1 MHEKLQTM
9 LKECH
14 LCPRNCGVDR
24 LAGQKGF
31 CGVDAGIMVARAAL
45 RMWEEPCISG
55 KEGSG
60 AVFFS
65 GCSLGCVFCQNRTIS
80 KGQSGKVITVEHLAE
95 LFLELQGQK
104 ANNINLV
111 TAGHFLP
118 QVRDALILAKE
129 QGLTI
134 PVVYNSSGYEKAE
147 MLRYL
152 EGLVDIYL
160 PDLKYLEADLAGK
173 YSHAKDYPE
182 VAMKALEEMVR
193 QVRTPEFD
201 ERGMMK
207 KGVIVRHLLLPGH
220 VRNSKKVLE
229 YLYGTYGDQIYISLM
244 NQYTPMPAMKD
255 DPQLSRKVT
264 DREYDRL
271 LDHAISFGVTNCF
284 IQEGETAKE
293 SFIPEFNGEGI

>member
-1 MHEKLQTM
+1 MQEELQTM
-9 LKECH
+9 LKDCH

-31 CGVDAGIMVARAAL
+31 CGVDAGIMVARVAL
-45 RMWEEPCISG
+45 HMWEEPCISG

-80 KGQSGKVITVEHLAE
+80 KGQSGKVITVERLAE
-95 LFLELQGQK
+95 LFLDLQGQK

-118 QVRDALILAKE
+118 QVREALILAEE

-152 EGLVDIYL
+152 DGLVDIYL

-193 QVRTPEFD
+193 QVGTPEFD

-271 LDHAISFGVTNCF
+271 LDHAISLGVTNCF

-293 SFIPEFNGEGI
+293 SFIPEFNGEGV

>member
-1 MHEKLQTM
+1 MEY
-9 LKECH
+9 
-14 LCPRNCGVDR
+14 
-24 LAGQKGF
+24 
-31 CGVDAGIMVARAAL
+31 
-45 RMWEEPCISG
+45 
-55 KEGSG
+55 
-60 AVFFS
+60 
-65 GCSLGCVFCQNRTIS
+65 
-80 KGQSGKVITVEHLAE
+80 LAE
-95 LFLELQGQK
+95 LFLDLQVQK

-118 QVRDALILAKE
+118 QVREALILAKE

-193 QVRTPEFD
+193 QVGMPEFD

-293 SFIPEFNGEGI
+293 SFIPEFNGEGV